1 VYLTGKANEPVANGG
16 PTLPLTATE
25 RESEMLRGAAAAEG
39 ARRTASGLVFQST
52 EDGRGERPLR
62 NSTVTV
68 HYHGTLSDG
77 TVFDSSV
84 ERGEPATFPLDGVIP
99 GWSEGL
105 QLMREGGAKHGL
117 FGAILCQKLS
127 IYQDRLGTHK
137 GNW

>member
-52 EDGRGERPLR
+52 EDGRGE
-62 NSTVTV
+62 
-68 HYHGTLSDG
+68 
-77 TVFDSSV
+77 
-84 ERGEPATFPLDGVIP
+84 PATFPLDGVIP

-105 QLMREGGAKHGL
+105 QLMREGGAKDGL
-117 FGAILCQKLS
+117 FGAIFMPKIIHLPRQAR
-127 IYQDRLGTHK
+127 DT
-137 GNW
+137 